1 MVCDSIIAG
10 LRCWERGEREWPG
23 LVLSHITQKVP
34 KENECYTEVEG
45 YE

>member
-1 MVCDSIIAG
+1 MIVLLRVCG
-10 LRCWERGEREWPG
+10 VGREGERERPG

-34 KENECYTEVEG
+34 KQNECYTEVEG